1 MARSAGFWAGTILL
15 GLGAGAVV
23 ATGLYIAKSDPVV
36 YSGDC
41 TVTGA
46 TGTFTQP
53 AEQANYAALI
63 AVRAGVFN
71 LPTFGS
77 TVGIA
82 TAMQESGLRNLDF
95 GDRDSL
101 GLFQQRPSQ
110 GWGTE
115 EEVRDPYYATR
126 KFYNQLATID
136 GWEDM
141 RVTEA
146 AQAVQRS
153 GFPEHYQKHAGEAQ
167 AWAEAFRGDAGLGV
181 VDCDLAP
188 ASAAGSAEEVI
199 TRIRRDFGEDAYTV
213 DVLTAEDGTLILEV
227 FALTDGSHAI
237 DSMQNWAVA
246 AADSL
251 SLTSVRYAATLWVRS
266 EGLVD
271 PESPTEGGGVLLGLA
286 AAPSAAP

>member
-1 MARSAGFWAGTILL
+1 MARSAGFWAGTVIL

-23 ATGLYIAKSDPVV
+23 ATGLYIARSDPVV

-41 TVTGA
+41 TVIGA

-63 AVRAGVFN
+63 AVRAGVFD
-71 LPTFGS
+71 LPTFAS

-82 TAMQESGLRNLDF
+82 TAMQESGLRNLDY

-141 RVTEA
+141 RVTDA

-153 GFPEHYQKHAGEAQ
+153 GFPEHYEKHAGEAQ
-167 AWAEAFRGDAGLGV
+167 AWAAAFRGDAGPGV

-188 ASAAGSAEEVI
+188 ASAAGSAEEVM
-199 TRIRRDFGEDAYTV
+199 TRIRRDFGEGAYNV
-213 DVLTAEDGTLILEV
+213 DVLTADDGTLSVEV
-227 FALTDGSHAI
+227 SALTDDSRAL

-251 SLTSVRYAATLWVRS
+251 SIDSVSLGSALWVRTQ
-266 EGLVD
+266 GLVE
-271 PESPTEGGGVLLGLA
+271 PESSGEREGVVLTFA
-286 AAPSAAP
+286 AAPVEN